1 MIENFGNIFYLILF
15 IINIFFLGY
24 YGFRIVFAPKGMLT
38 EYELD
43 DTAIMP
49 LRIIGTFV
57 VPFVIVGIYLLFRDN
72 GVEGAWIYFI
82 LGFLIS
88 LGQLLYD
95 ILQRMKIV
103 DSDYKIKQSTLDTI
117 ISIAFVLINA
127 ILIYGLADKIYL

>member
-24 YGFRIVFAPKGMLT
+24 YGFRIVFVPKGMLT
-38 EYELD
+38 EYELE
-43 DTAIMP
+43 DTAILP

-72 GVEGAWIYFI
+72 GVEGVWIYFI

-127 ILIYGLADKIYL
+127 ILIYGLSEKIYL

>member
-38 EYELD
+38 EYELE
-43 DTAIMP
+43 DTAILP
-49 LRIIGTFV
+49 LRLIGTFV
-57 VPFVIVGIYLLFRDN
+57 VPFAIVGIYLLFR

-127 ILIYGLADKIYL
+127 ILIYGLSDKIYL

>member
-1 MIENFGNIFYLILF
+1 
-15 IINIFFLGY
+15 
-24 YGFRIVFAPKGMLT
+24 MLT
-38 EYELD
+38 EYELE
-43 DTAIMP
+43 DTAILP
-49 LRIIGTFV
+49 LRLIGTFV
-57 VPFVIVGIYLLFRDN
+57 VPFVIVGIYLLFR

-103 DSDYKIKQSTLDTI
+103 DSDYKIKESTLDSV

-127 ILIYGLADKIYL
+127 ILIYGLSDKIYL

>member
-15 IINIFFLGY
+15 LINIFFLGY
-24 YGFRIVFAPKGMLT
+24 YAFRIIFAPKGMLT

-43 DTAIMP
+43 DTAILP
-49 LRIIGTFV
+49 LRLIGTFV
-57 VPFVIVGIYLLFRDN
+57 VPFIIVGIYLLFRDN
-72 GVEGAWIYFI
+72 GVEGAWIFFI

-103 DSDYKIKQSTLDTI
+103 DSDYKIKESKADTI

-127 ILIYGLADKIYL
+127 ILIYGLSDKIYL

>member
-1 MIENFGNIFYLILF
+1 MNWIWIRRHSYS
-15 IINIFFLGY
+15 
-24 YGFRIVFAPKGMLT
+24 
-38 EYELD
+38 
-43 DTAIMP
+43 AIKDNWN
-49 LRIIGTFV
+49 TFV
-57 VPFVIVGIYLLFRDN
+57 VPFVIVGIYLLFRAD

>member
-15 IINIFFLGY
+15 IINILFLGY

-43 DTAIMP
+43 DTAILP
-49 LRIIGTFV
+49 LRLIGTFV
-57 VPFVIVGIYLLFRDN
+57 VPFVIVGIYLLFR

-103 DSDYKIKQSTLDTI
+103 DSDYKIKESTLDSV

-127 ILIYGLADKIYL
+127 ILIYGLSDKIYL